1 MNATA
6 SPPAKQAAVPSR
18 YAFSPFQ
25 REISRFFDE
34 LGSGWDAFT
43 EFRLSPSMDVVE
55 TKDAVEVSVELPGLS
70 RDDVKIAM
78 DGDVLTISGEKKS
91 EKESKDREYRVYER
105 SYGQFS
111 RSIRLPRSVDPAQIK
126 AAMTDGVL
134 KITAAKRPDAQTKTI
149 EIQSA

>member
-6 SPPAKQAAVPSR
+6 TPPAKPSAVPSR
-18 YAFSPFQ
+18 LAFSPFQ

-34 LGSGWDAFT
+34 LGSGWEAFT

-55 TKDAVEVSVELPGLS
+55 TEEAIEVSLELPGLS

-78 DGDVLTISGEKKS
+78 DGDLLTISGEKKA
-91 EKESKDREYRVYER
+91 EKESKEREYRVYER

-126 AAMTDGVL
+126 AAMTEGVL